1 MSSSHGFP
9 KLGASRGK
17 GNEAEI
23 FEILGQPGQ
32 LAKKYHNSRHETSI
46 EGMRLVN
53 LIRLMELSSPSDKWM
68 LTNSTAM
75 PIELYGEQKQIHG
88 FRMTDAGKSFQVVLY
103 GRGGSKDK
111 KAATI
116 DWLLKESA
124 LSVPGFESCRMW
136 NAGRGTDV
144 RVNEVAFFERT
155 EIAFHAAQILP
166 ILWKNNIRYGDFSSQ
181 NFLWTSQDVPRL
193 FIVDAD
199 TIRQPGEEGVHSPDW
214 QPHPLL
220 KHSIESDRS
229 LAALLIW
236 RILRQDLHAEPAVED
251 AWNMPKEVPNQ
262 LYVDLISLYTTG
274 DEDSWNAVVTGLR
287 SIRSSEHQ
295 SRAFEWI
302 RQSRCASLVLEYA
315 PTNPSMAERQII
327 EGAKRQTQLEAKL
340 AALSPRRLRLRM
352 RSAQLE
358 SGFDLDMAHQEH
370 VETKIPN
377 NERLWELLNQ
387 GDFVLIAE
395 AAVHG
400 RIAVDEEFLVSRA
413 LEHAMYEQD
422 LPQLKIEQQLSGSY
436 VSCSFD
442 WPTPS
447 WINAAKIEITSED
460 GKYSNFSMQK
470 RLTNE
475 TNKRSN
481 LSLEAGYGLR
491 PTLKVSWVIQLPSG
505 SPVIC
510 PKGVSEVLVGT
521 SSPPTTPT
529 PTTGV
534 TAPTSKPDEL
544 PKLELSTETPL
555 STPTKTDPGRVVTE
569 EQQTV
574 PVVEV
579 SGFFSRLRSL
589 FKKSNK

>member
-1 MSSSHGFP
+1 MSSSYGFP

-23 FEILGQPGQ
+23 FEIVGQPGQ
-32 LAKKYHNSRHETSI
+32 LAKKYHNSRHQTSI
-46 EGMRLVN
+46 EGMRLITLIN
-53 LIRLMELSSPSDKWM
+53 LIDSSCPSDKWM

-88 FRMTDAGKSFQVVLY
+88 FRMTDAGKSFQVFLY

-116 DWLLKESA
+116 DWLLKETA

-144 RVNEVAFFERT
+144 RVNEVSFFERT

-181 NFLWTSQDVPRL
+181 NFLWTSQDIPRL

-214 QPHPLL
+214 QPHPSL

-236 RILRQDLHAEPAVED
+236 RILRQDLHAEPTVED

-262 LYVDLISLYTTG
+262 LYADLISLYQTG
-274 DEDSWNAVVTGLR
+274 EEDSWDAVVTGLR
-287 SIRSSEHQ
+287 NIRSPEHQ
-295 SRAFEWI
+295 SRAFEWM

-387 GDFVLIAE
+387 GEFVLIAE

-422 LPQLKIEQQLSGSY
+422 LPQLKIEQQPSGGY

-447 WINAAKIEITSED
+447 WINAAKIETTSED
-460 GKYSNFSMQK
+460 GKFSNFLIEK
-470 RLTNE
+470 RSTNE
-475 TNKRSN
+475 LNKRSN
-481 LSLEAGYGLR
+481 FSLQAGYGLR
-491 PTLKVSWVIQLPSG
+491 PTLKVSWAIQLPSG

-510 PKGVSEVLVGT
+510 PKGASAVLVGT
-521 SSPPTTPT
+521 SIWPSTPPPTPEVTTPT
-529 PTTGV
+529 SKGGENSELGIPIVKPSNTSTN
-534 TAPTSKPDEL
+534 TATDSVV
-544 PKLELSTETPL
+544 
-555 STPTKTDPGRVVTE
+555 TPTQEVI
-569 EQQTV
+569 
-574 PVVEV
+574 PVVEP

-589 FKKSNK
+589 FKKSNI

>member
-1 MSSSHGFP
+1 MSSSYGFP

-75 PIELYGEQKQIHG
+75 PIELYVEQKQIHG
-88 FRMTDAGKSFQVVLY
+88 FRMTDAGKSFQVFLY
-103 GRGGSKDK
+103 GRGGSKDR

-116 DWLLKESA
+116 DWLLKETA

-144 RVNEVAFFERT
+144 RVNEVSFFERT

-274 DEDSWNAVVTGLR
+274 DEDSWDAVVTGLR

-327 EGAKRQTQLEAKL
+327 EAAKRQTLLEAKL

-400 RIAVDEEFLVSRA
+400 RIAVNEEFLVSRA

-422 LPQLKIEQQLSGSY
+422 LPQLEIVQQPSGGY

-460 GKYSNFSMQK
+460 GKYSNFSIEK
-470 RLTNE
+470 RSTNE
-475 TNKRSN
+475 LNKRSN
-481 LSLEAGYGLR
+481 FSLEAGYGLR
-491 PTLKVSWVIQLPSG
+491 PTLKVSWAIQLPSAN
-505 SPVIC
+505 PVIC
-510 PKGVSEVLVGT
+510 PKGVSAVLAGT
-521 SSPPTTPT
+521 ISGPTIPLDDPVVPAPTNNRDELIKVEPPTVGPSN
-529 PTTGV
+529 
-534 TAPTSKPDEL
+534 TSNN
-544 PKLELSTETPL
+544 
-555 STPTKTDPGRVVTE
+555 TDSGRVVTE
-569 EQQTV
+569 RERII
-574 PVVEV
+574 PVVKT

>member
-1 MSSSHGFP
+1 MSSSYGFP

-23 FEILGQPGQ
+23 FEIVGQPGQ
-32 LAKKYHNSRHETSI
+32 LVKKYHNSRHQTSI
-46 EGMRLVN
+46 EGMRLIT
-53 LIRLMELSSPSDKWM
+53 LIDLIDSSCPSDKWM

-88 FRMTDAGKSFQVVLY
+88 FRMTDAGKSFQVFLY
-103 GRGGSKDK
+103 DRGGSKDK

-116 DWLLKESA
+116 DWLLKETA
-124 LSVPGFESCRMW
+124 LSVPSFELRMW
-136 NAGRGTDV
+136 NASRGTAV
-144 RVNEVAFFERT
+144 RVNEVSFFERT

-181 NFLWTSQDVPRL
+181 NFLWTSQDIPRL

-214 QPHPLL
+214 QPHPSL

-236 RILRQDLHAEPAVED
+236 RILRQDLHAEPAVVD

-274 DEDSWNAVVTGLR
+274 EEDSWDAVVTGLR

-358 SGFDLDMAHQEH
+358 SGFDLDMAYQEH

-387 GDFVLIAE
+387 GEFVLIAE
-395 AAVHG
+395 AALHG

-422 LPQLKIEQQLSGSY
+422 LPQLEIVQQPSGGY

-442 WPTPS
+442 WPISS

-460 GKYSNFSMQK
+460 GNYSNFSMQK

-481 LSLEAGYGLR
+481 FSLEAGYGLR
-491 PTLKVSWVIQLPSG
+491 PTLKVSWAIQLPSANT
-505 SPVIC
+505 VIC
-510 PKGVSEVLVGT
+510 PKGVSAVLAGTFSRPSIPSLAPVVPAQTSKRDEVPGFK
-521 SSPPTTPT
+521 PPTVRPSI
-529 PTTGV
+529 P
-534 TAPTSKPDEL
+534 PNN
-544 PKLELSTETPL
+544 
-555 STPTKTDPGRVVTE
+555 TDSGRVVTQRE
-569 EQQTV
+569 PSI
-574 PVVEV
+574 PVVET